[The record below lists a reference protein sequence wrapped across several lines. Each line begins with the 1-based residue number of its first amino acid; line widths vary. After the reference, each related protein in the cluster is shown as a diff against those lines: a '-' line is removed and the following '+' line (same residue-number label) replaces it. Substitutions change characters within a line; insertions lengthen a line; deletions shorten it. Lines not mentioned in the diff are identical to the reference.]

1 MVAETPFSDW
11 MLTVPLEHKDGTT
24 RTVDEAVDA
33 LAKVFPI
40 FIGQPEQ
47 GGKTKYKHLQ
57 LFGQMNRIRF
67 STLKRKL
74 KAVGLNDVHLEP
86 RAGTVDE
93 AVEYV
98 TKEQTRNG
106 DIIRYGEIDRRQS
119 EDSQQ
124 GHRSDLDRL
133 RERVLAGQT
142 ITQILLSEDGPHA
155 ANCMGWLKEVYAAYE
170 DSVYRTKLRDV
181 TTTYLWGATGVG
193 KTSHVLD
200 VEGIGNV
207 FIVDDYDHPFDRYD
221 GQPVMLLDEFSG
233 QLKLEYMLRL
243 LDRYPLQLKARYRN
257 PWARF
262 EKVWITSNV
271 SADDLYS
278 WAKPAQRAA
287 LFRRIQSIQYLDSF
301 GSFIEE
307 PAPVLPGLPV
317 QHVKREPV
325 PMSAEF
331 VGLLGGSEGSERES

>member
-1 MVAETPFSDW
+1 
-11 MLTVPLEHKDGTT
+11 MLTVPLEHKDGTI
-24 RTVDEAVDA
+24 RTVDEAVTA
-33 LAKVFPI
+33 LATVFPA

-57 LFGQMNRIRF
+57 LFGQMNRTRF

-74 KAVGLNDVHLEP
+74 KAAGLDDAHIEP
-86 RAGTVDE
+86 RAGTVAE

-98 TKEQTRNG
+98 TKEKTRDG
-106 DIIRYGEIDRRQS
+106 EIIRHGNIDMRQS

-133 RERVLAGQT
+133 RERVLNGQT
-142 ITQILLSEDGPHA
+142 ITQILLSEDGPRA

-181 TTTYLWGATGVG
+181 KTTYLWGATGVG

-221 GQPVMLLDEFSG
+221 GQPALLLDEFSG

-271 SADDLYS
+271 SAEELYS
-278 WAKPAQRAA
+278 WAKPIQRAA
-287 LFRRIQSIQYLDSF
+287 FFRRIQSIQHLDSAGNF
-301 GSFIEE
+301 TEE

-325 PMSAEF
+325 PMSPELAQLMLD
-331 VGLLGGSEGSERES
+331 VPQGGETGNGGES